1 MSPTPR
7 SHFIHFTSRSSI
19 QCVMIELKNTS
30 VDINFTFYCCW
41 CLLKITQ
48 SVLGVQTN
56 TSAEAELGTDASN
69 CTTRLLINI
78 NLVCTVDNCRLIT
91 KLDTAYNQYN
101 LVCILSIVYL
111 QSTLSCCCTAT
122 INHYSLK
129 LLQTT
134 LTRPAKFIYFQL
146 F

>member
-1 MSPTPR
+1 MFHDRIKKYLILS
-7 SHFIHFTSRSSI
+7 
-19 QCVMIELKNTS
+19 
-30 VDINFTFYCCW
+30 NFTFCCCW
-41 CLLKITQ
+41 CLLNITQ

-69 CTTRLLINI
+69 CTTGLLINI